1 MFYKRSISAKIILLQ
16 LTLVVLVVLA
26 SGSVCYQMMKSYLEA
41 DEWTHLQSH
50 TKAVANLIDN
60 RLNSIEDTMGR
71 IANSPGLANFIKTSN
86 AHALEE
92 DFAPYRNILPVLSF
106 ANTLGE
112 EEVKVTH
119 GDPDHN
125 LINIS
130 QSKNFQASK
139 QHPNTLLI
147 SKPAWSAT
155 LSEDVLD
162 LGFRY
167 VDYFDDFL
175 GYIHA
180 TLPVRE
186 LQETLEPLRMNNRS
200 FVVVT
205 DQHNTIILSPVT
217 QYLSAQLEKSDTS
230 PELVYTP
237 ELREEFNGIY
247 RMMGEE
253 SLVSMAIVPKTQWKV
268 FLALPVAEFNRTID
282 ELRNT
287 LIILALLLAVIG
299 SLIARQFSRT
309 LAKPIEILTAATTEI
324 ETLSSTQNGDVR
336 QVTSRRVEWKSNDE
350 LGRLVG
356 AYNNM
361 LDQLEQS
368 QAELIESQQELD
380 NIVSSMVDALI
391 VTSPDGKIIRIN
403 HAVSNML
410 KYAEED
416 LLGRQIDS
424 LIAKERDRFSEIV
437 SSDLAAKGA
446 SNGTETT
453 LLSKEYLEI
462 PVIFSCSTLL
472 DTEGNQR
479 GIVYVAKDITEHKQ
493 AEENLNY
500 LANYDTLTGLP
511 NRMLF
516 LDRLEQSMKR
526 LPWHDRFLAVLFL
539 DLDRFKVVNDSLGHD
554 VGDHLLK
561 EVAER
566 ITSCV
571 RDGDVVSRHGGDE
584 FVILLIDIN
593 KQSNVIRVAKKIL
606 HILEIPFD
614 LGEQE
619 FVATSSIGISL
630 YPGDGD
636 SPQTLLKNAD
646 SAMYRAKEAGR
657 NNYQLYTACMNEE
670 AHEQMAMESAIRRGI
685 EQNEFILHYQPQVS
699 LQTGQI
705 TGVEAL
711 VRWHDPERGLIPPYQ
726 FLPLAEETGLIIS
739 IGEQV
744 LYQACRLA
752 KAWQDE
758 GLPPI
763 TMAVNIAE
771 RQFKQ
776 IDLPKLVHKVL
787 NETGLSPEYLDLEL
801 TEGILMDQVD
811 KATEVLQQLKAMGV
825 RLSIDDFGTGYSS
838 LSYLKRFPL
847 DKLKIDRSFIMDIP
861 SDSDDIAI
869 TSAVI
874 QLGKSLDLTVV
885 AEGVEDQQQ
894 LAFLHGKE
902 CELVQGYFFSRP
914 VPAEEMRNMLKEGRS
929 LDNEVVNLISMNHSI

>member
-41 DEWTHLQSH
+41 DEWDHLQSH
-50 TKAVANLIDN
+50 TKAIASLIDN
-60 RLNSIEDTMGR
+60 RLNSIEGTMKR
-71 IANSPGLANFIKTSN
+71 IANSAGLANYIKTSN
-86 AHALEE
+86 GHALEE
-92 DFAPYRNILPVLSF
+92 DFAHYRGTLPILSF
-106 ANTLGE
+106 VNTQGE
-112 EEVKVTH
+112 EEVKITN
-119 GDPDHN
+119 GEPDHN
-125 LINIS
+125 LSSIS
-130 QSKNFQASK
+130 QSDNFQISER
-139 QHPNTLLI
+139 QPNTLLV
-147 SKPAWSAT
+147 SKPKWSAT
-155 LSEDVLD
+155 LSEHVLD

-167 VDYFDDFL
+167 VDYFDDLL

-180 TLPVRE
+180 TFPVRE
-186 LQETLEPLRMNNRS
+186 LQRTHEPLSMDNSS
-200 FVVVT
+200 FIVIT
-205 DQHNTIILSPVT
+205 DQYNSIILSPVT
-217 QYLSAQLEKSDTS
+217 QYLSIQLDASDTS
-230 PELVYTP
+230 PELIAMT
-237 ELREEFNGIY
+237 ESREVFNGMY
-247 RMMGEE
+247 RIMGEK
-253 SLVSMAIVPKTQWKV
+253 SLVSMAVIPKTKWKV
-268 FLALPVAEFNRTID
+268 FIALPVSAFNRTID

-287 LIILALLLAVIG
+287 LIILALLLAAIG
-299 SLIARQFSRT
+299 SLVARQFSRS

-324 ETLSSTQNGDVR
+324 ETLSSTSKGDVR
-336 QVTSRRVEWKSNDE
+336 QAITRRVEWESDDE

-356 AYNNM
+356 AYNSM
-361 LDQLEQS
+361 LDQLERS
-368 QAELIESQQELD
+368 QTELFESQQELD

-391 VTSPDGKIIRIN
+391 VTSPEGRITRIN

-410 KYAEED
+410 DYTEED
-416 LLGRQIDS
+416 ILGREINS
-424 LIAKERDRFSEIV
+424 LIAIERDRFADIV
-437 SSDLAAKGA
+437 STDLATKGA
-446 SNGTETT
+446 SNGIETA
-453 LLSKEYLEI
+453 LLNRQYQEI

-472 DTEGNQR
+472 DTEGNPR

-493 AEENLNY
+493 AEESLNY

-516 LDRLEQSMKR
+516 LDRLQQSMKR

-539 DLDRFKVVNDSLGHD
+539 DLDRFKVVNDTLGHD
-554 VGDHLLK
+554 IGDNLLK
-561 EVAER
+561 QVAQR
-566 ITSCV
+566 ISSCV
-571 RDGDVVSRHGGDE
+571 RDGDVVSRLGGDE
-584 FVILLIDIN
+584 FVIMLIDIS
-593 KQSNVIRVAKKIL
+593 KQSDVTRVAKKIL

-614 LGEQE
+614 LGEQK

-636 SPQTLLKNAD
+636 SPQALLKNAD

-685 EQNEFILHYQPQVS
+685 EQKEFILYYQPQVS
-699 LQTGQI
+699 LQSGKI

-711 VRWHDPERGLIPPYQ
+711 VRWDDPERGLIPPYQ
-726 FLPLAEETGLIIS
+726 FLPLADETGLIIN

-744 LYQACRLA
+744 LYEACRQA
-752 KAWQDE
+752 KAWLDE

-763 TMAVNIAE
+763 SVAVNIAE

-776 IDLPKLVHKVL
+776 VDLPKLVLHVL
-787 NETGLSPEYLDLEL
+787 NETGLPPGYLDLEL

-811 KATEVLQQLKAMGV
+811 KATEVLRQLKAMGV

-902 CELVQGYFFSRP
+902 CELVQGFFFSRP
-914 VPAEEMRNMLKEGRS
+914 VPAEEIHTMLKEGRS
-929 LDNEVVNLISMNHSI
+929 LDHEVVKLISMNHSI